1 MYHTPKKSGC
11 PVRYVHSIGVLVK
24 LVRVDILKL
33 FNGRRIRRVGVGEL
47 RDNRTGWNQH
57 TRSAFTATFSIQ
69 RITMTQIDEDYRRAT
84 PKREIL
90 VFRTWQNWVSTEF
103 VLGSHPAP
111 SRWTNR
117 AHIAAPPICHTS
129 DPHYFAFAIII
140 STKSHDG
147 DTLSSKLSSP
157 STSLLVVEEDWT
169 GSSPILSG
177 PERVWVVG
185 PERWNVA
192 ELHGG
197 SSSWRRRVMEDSVVD
212 HVARIIPPEVF
223 R

>member
-33 FNGRRIRRVGVGEL
+33 CNSRMGVGEL
-47 RDNRTGWNQH
+47 RDNRTDWNLH
-57 TRSAFTATFSIQ
+57 TRSAFTATFGIQ
-69 RITMTQIDEDYRRAT
+69 RITRTQIDEDYRRAT
-84 PKREIL
+84 KREIL

-111 SRWTNR
+111 S
-117 AHIAAPPICHTS
+117 PPICHTS

-169 GSSPILSG
+169 GSSPIPSG
-177 PERVWVVG
+177 LERVWVVG
-185 PERWNVA
+185 QERWNVA

-197 SSSWRRRVMEDSVVD
+197 RRVMEDSVAD
-212 HVARIIPPEVF
+212 HVARIIPPEVHSDES
-223 R
+223 RRD